1 MRPLQIWRGRTLAKA
16 RVSAVGDSWA
26 IRRLLLV
33 DVFCSNHIRTSFLI
47 AIVIFGGLFAPDTTA
62 QIVTSQPQSNTS
74 VHLRWGPRPGV
85 SRYRLQL
92 AHDRSFADIVF
103 DRVVNGLET
112 EINDLDPGRYFWR
125 VAPLNGRLGEF
136 SSAGVIEVKPAST
149 VIRTPSPAPK
159 VAAPSNSIATSGGWR
174 TAVGSIS
181 SALGANLRSADKVDL
196 VLMSADGVVS
206 ALDATTGVAL
216 WSSRVAAEPNVR
228 EAGPNGRILIAADR
242 TGLGNVVILRGTLA
256 VLIEG
261 QSGRELARSTLP
273 APAAAG
279 AIITDQSG
287 SHLVFVDNS
296 RQRLF
301 VLNTIGENTTTPLKL
316 SARVTGTPMVFRDQG
331 KAAFALAYDSGDIEI
346 RDATGAVIR
355 AANVNSF
362 ATTGPLFVRGQRGD
376 LILVGTREGLTAL
389 TSDLRPLGRMAV
401 PNDAPRGTL
410 VAQDLDGDGVAE
422 IIMTTERRHLVAVSS
437 TDGKILW
444 DVMANDY
451 GEKLAFADING
462 DHVLDIFAEA
472 GQRFAVALSG
482 RDGSVIW
489 KDDEASVL
497 ATNHATAFES
507 RGLVAV
513 PFGNGLLLIGAEPAR
528 TGLRAINFSKAEVRP
543 NPR

>member
-1 MRPLQIWRGRTLAKA
+1 M
-16 RVSAVGDSWA
+16 
-26 IRRLLLV
+26 
-33 DVFCSNHIRTSFLI
+33 
-47 AIVIFGGLFAPDTTA
+47 
-62 QIVTSQPQSNTS
+62 
-74 VHLRWGPRPGV
+74 

-92 AHDRSFADIVF
+92 SHDRNFADIVF
-103 DRVVNGLET
+103 DRVVNGLES

-136 SSAGVIEVKPAST
+136 SSAGVIEVRPPPT
-149 VIRTPSPAPK
+149 VVRTPLPAPK
-159 VAAPSNSIATSGGWR
+159 VDVPSKAIATTGGWR

-181 SALGANLRSADKVDL
+181 SAVPANLRSTDKIDL

-206 ALDATTGVAL
+206 ALDATTGVAF
-216 WSSRVAAEPNVR
+216 WSSRVAAQPNVPD
-228 EAGPNGRILIAADR
+228 AGPNGRILIAADR
-242 TGLGNVVILRGTLA
+242 SGLGNIVILRGTL
-256 VLIEG
+256 VFLIEG

-279 AIITDQSG
+279 AIISDQTG
-287 SHLVFVDNS
+287 SHLVVIDNS

-301 VLNTIGENTTTPLKL
+301 VLSTIGENTTTSLKL
-316 SARVTGTPMVFRDQG
+316 PARVIGTPMVFHDQG
-331 KAAFALAYDSGDIEI
+331 KAAFALAYDNGDIEI
-346 RDATGAVIR
+346 RDATGAVTR

-362 ATTGPLFVRGQRGD
+362 ATTGPLFVRGRRSD

-389 TSDLRPLGRMAV
+389 TADLRPLGRMAI

-422 IIMTTERRHLVAVSS
+422 IIMTTERRHLIAVSS

-444 DVMANDY
+444 DVAANDY

-462 DHVLDIFAEA
+462 DHVLDIFTEA

-513 PFGNGLLLIGAEPAR
+513 PFGTGLLLIGAEPAR
-528 TGLRAINFSKAEVRP
+528 TGLRAINFSKAEIRP